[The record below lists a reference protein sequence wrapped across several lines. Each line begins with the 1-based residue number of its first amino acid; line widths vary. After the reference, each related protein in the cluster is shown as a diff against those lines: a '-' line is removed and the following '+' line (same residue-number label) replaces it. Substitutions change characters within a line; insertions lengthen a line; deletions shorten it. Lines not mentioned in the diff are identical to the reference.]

1 MSGNTM
7 KINILIN
14 KVNLM
19 CKVTVL
25 DIAANSTNE
34 ENVMNTKT
42 EENAI
47 VANLEDDMKTEAE
60 KTIETM
66 EELTADI
73 NRFRKTVDEV
83 NVKLEKVEKEMQANV
98 VKTQAAVASI
108 MNWGR

>member
-1 MSGNTM
+1 M
-7 KINILIN
+7 KINTPHTN

-19 CKVTVL
+19 NKVTVL
-25 DIAANSTNE
+25 DIAANSTE
-34 ENVMNTKT
+34 ENVMNTTT